1 VTLDVSVAGCDF
13 IAQDTLRN
21 PFKILSL
28 SLFGLQMV
36 FRLHVHWVWH
46 ICGRSTSN
54 RCRLGILSLAL
65 GAKTA
70 RGGMWQDL
78 FILTLDHQCVAR
90 CAYKISGGRF

>member
-1 VTLDVSVAGCDF
+1 MTLDVSVAGCDF

-21 PFKILSL
+21 PLKILSL

-36 FRLHVHWVWH
+36 FRLHVHWVWY

-54 RCRLGILSLAL
+54 RCRLGMLSLAL

-78 FILTLDHQCVAR
+78 FILKLDHPMFGEMR
-90 CAYKISGGRF
+90 I